1 MEVVRLTVK
10 MGEKKVEMSMKE
22 AERLYDMLHK
32 MFGTTEVIVKH
43 EHHYDWYINQ
53 PFVTS
58 PQWDAGTI
66 MCDNT
71 LSAQSTGH
79 VTLDVGGVL

>member
-1 MEVVRLTVK
+1 
-10 MGEKKVEMSMKE
+10 MGEKKVEMSMGE
-22 AERLYDMLHK
+22 AEQLYDMLHK
-32 MFGTTEVIVKH
+32 LFGTKEVIVKH

-58 PQWDAGTI
+58 PQWDTGTI

-71 LSAQSTGH
+71 LAAQDTGH
-79 VTLDVGGVL
+79 VTLDMGGTV